1 MKKEEAIKMV
11 SDTKVY
17 VDGKSEEIQNK
28 LFELG
33 FYWENYGKKRFCT
46 DKPFLYI
53 NRNLTIEYGSDMACF
68 KDNEFKEI
76 KADDILSITID
87 EEYEFKPFDKVL
99 VRDHVNA
106 EWRADFFSHT
116 VTDSDG
122 YVFKAI
128 SACWRQCI
136 PFEGNEH
143 LIGTCDSPDKDMP
156 CQY

>member
-1 MKKEEAIKMV
+1 MKKEKAIAKL
-11 SDTKVY
+11 SNTKVY

-33 FYWENYGKKRFCT
+33 FYWENYGKKRLCT

-76 KADDILSITID
+76 KADEILSITID
-87 EEYEFKPFDKVL
+87 KEHELKPFEKVL
-99 VRDHVNA
+99 VRDNNME
-106 EWRADFFSHT
+106 EWRADFFSYIKRGAFPFIT
-116 VTDSDG
+116 VGS
-122 YVFKAI
+122 
-128 SACWRQCI
+128 CWAYCI

-143 LIGTCDSPDKDMP
+143 LLGTSDSPKI
-156 CQY
+156 

>member
-1 MKKEEAIKMV
+1 MKKEEAIAKL
-11 SDTKVY
+11 SNTKVY

-76 KADDILSITID
+76 KADEILSITID
-87 EEYEFKPFDKVL
+87 KECEFKPFDRVL
-99 VRDHVNA
+99 VRDKDN
-106 EWRADFFSHT
+106 EKWKADFFSHIQDENLYYFST
-116 VTDSDG
+116 ICGS
-122 YVFKAI
+122 
-128 SACWRQCI
+128 WRQCI
-136 PFEGNEH
+136 PYEGNEH
-143 LIGTCDSPDKDMP
+143 LVGTCDSPDKV
-156 CQY
+156 